1 MILSH
6 VRTTESAQLKEIH
19 FHVNVQKIIK
29 EKPAKVC
36 SLFTAIHIFE
46 RGGGGINWGIN

>member
-36 SLFTAIHIFE
+36 SLFTANIYLK
-46 RGGGGINWGIN
+46 GGGNKLGN